1 MFLFRYLQSCG
12 LRGSFGLQT
21 CKTPRS
27 ARGLQNNWSRKEDV
41 ASDAVNSR
49 PYPGTSSPLSCACG
63 QYGLL
68 DVDLKLL
75 QKAETN
81 RNQN

>member
-27 ARGLQNNWSRKEDV
+27 ARGLQNNWSRKEEL
-41 ASDAVNSR
+41 
-49 PYPGTSSPLSCACG
+49 PMFLLMLLLSLFKRLRRVG
-63 QYGLL
+63 IKI
-68 DVDLKLL
+68 DF
-75 QKAETN
+75 TF
-81 RNQN
+81 